1 MEDVR
6 AEPTDEPRLLVCGV
20 DVEGES
26 FSESFSR
33 ARNPPPSAATT
44 MHTSCCRGSTERCV
58 VARYMY
64 YDVGCRVSA
73 IPGSTE
79 STSCEPLSSGHSAT
93 PKFRHQSPDP
103 AHVFVNLAITAVPC
117 FPPKSRAA
125 CSWSI
130 LLKDIPS
137 RYINL
142 LRSHHVYASD
152 KTHRVV
158 KLFRPC
164 AADIADGSCQ
174 CFNFSLI

>member
-44 MHTSCCRGSTERCV
+44 THTSCCRGSAERCV

-93 PKFRHQSPDP
+93 LKF
-103 AHVFVNLAITAVPC
+103 
-117 FPPKSRAA
+117 FPVTGSGSCVCEPRYHGRP
-125 CSWSI
+125 
-130 LLKDIPS
+130 LLPSKIPG
-137 RYINL
+137 RMQ
-142 LRSHHVYASD
+142 SHHVYASD